1 MGIVIE
7 SLTEKRFL
15 QLNSWFLVALTL
27 SVALFPEK
35 SLSSTR
41 ISFEALFNESPARH
55 SSHSTRL
62 LQSFNFVLFNVS
74 LKAFYLTLA
83 VIFLDSFIV
92 SFVFVEDYGEDD
104 ELSDGN
110 SFSLQAIIHPTSSY
124 VYERISLH
132 IPHFNQLAH
141 SFFIRF

>member
-1 MGIVIE
+1 M
-7 SLTEKRFL
+7 SLF
-15 QLNSWFLVALTL
+15 
-27 SVALFPEK
+27 FPEK

-83 VIFLDSFIV
+83 VIFLDSVEPFIV

-104 ELSDGN
+104 ELSRWKFIFPPGDN
-110 SFSLQAIIHPTSSY
+110 SSHQ
-124 VYERISLH
+124 
-132 IPHFNQLAH
+132 QLCL
-141 SFFIRF
+141 